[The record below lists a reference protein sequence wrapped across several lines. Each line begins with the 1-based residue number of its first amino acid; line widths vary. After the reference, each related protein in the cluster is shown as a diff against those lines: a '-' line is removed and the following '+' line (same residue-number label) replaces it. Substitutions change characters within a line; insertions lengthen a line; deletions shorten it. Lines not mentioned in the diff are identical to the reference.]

1 MGRIIYMPL
10 EGYRERYTWQW
21 SAPKTGWLERNWIK
35 AGIDY
40 VRIDPAVETDGSAK
54 PPTTIKT
61 GSVVDG
67 VGRSVYC
74 FNQIK
79 MLLRMAE
86 RGEVTSDDVI
96 YFDDFWT
103 PGIEA
108 LPYAFHLL
116 GIKPKMYAFLH
127 AQSVD
132 KYDFTHPMAKWIRP
146 FEQAIANCLDG
157 IFVCCPTLKK
167 LVTGEVNE
175 TGNVLGCS
183 PGIAIGTNMDLVHVT
198 GHPFNSE
205 EVMGRMP
212 EWYRVMMQE
221 ERLSKLIDTECYK
234 PFPKR
239 KNQVVWS
246 SRWDPEKNPEFFLK
260 VAKLAFDKKLD
271 AKFVVCTSA
280 PKLRSSDQKQLDNLR
295 DYMHLFPNVEL
306 RENLTKEEYY
316 AVLCESK
323 IQFNSASQDF
333 VAITLLE
340 ASVAGCYPV
349 YPNFRSFPETFQ
361 HQHEFMYEHLD
372 VNDAYDAIETVIG
385 SKTDDLFT
393 PANIKERAW
402 IHTRFDDSWKRMLN
416 VMVGSP
422 MYDAPKGDELW
433 GSRQKS

>member
-1 MGRIIYMPL
+1 MGKLFYMPL
-10 EGYRERYTWQW
+10 EGYRERYTMQW

-35 AGIDY
+35 AGVDY
-40 VRIDPAVETDGSAK
+40 VRIDPAVEADGSTK

-74 FNQIK
+74 FNQTK

-132 KYDFTHPMAKWIRP
+132 KYDFTHPMKNWIRP

-167 LVTGEVNE
+167 LVTGEVDE
-175 TGNVLGCS
+175 TGPVLMCS
-183 PGIAIGTNMDLVHVT
+183 KGIAIGTNANKVHVT

-205 EVMGRMP
+205 EVMERMP
-212 EWYRVMMQE
+212 DWYKFYMGDESVAKKYV
-221 ERLSKLIDTECYK
+221 LKH
-234 PFPKR
+234 PGR

-260 VAKLAFDKKLD
+260 VAQLSFAKKLD

-280 PKLRSSDQKQLDNLR
+280 PKLRSSDPKLLDRLR
-295 DYMHLFPNVEL
+295 DYMYLFPNVEL

-316 AVLCESK
+316 AILCESK
-323 IQFNSASQDF
+323 VQFNSASQDF

-349 YPNFRSFPETFQ
+349 YPKFRSFPETFQ
-361 HQHEFMYEHLD
+361 HQDEYMYEHLD
-372 VNDAYDAIETVIG
+372 VDDAYDAIATLIEPSEGLLWSV
-385 SKTDDLFT
+385 DQ
-393 PANIKERAW
+393 IKSRDW

-416 VMVGSP
+416 VMLGTTFP
-422 MYDAPKGDELW
+422 ETPNGETLW
-433 GSRQKS
+433 GSPPRS